1 MLVRLLYASRA
12 TAPLEAATLD
22 SIMEQSRRNNPRNG
36 ITGLLCHSEDIFL
49 QVIEGGRDAIC
60 DLYNRIVT
68 DTRHT
73 QIRLLTYDEISER
86 NFGGWTMGQVNT
98 ARVNPLL
105 LLRHS
110 EKAALDPFSG
120 PGAASMALLSEL
132 IATASVVSRGNPSA
146 SVLSGQP

>member
-12 TAPLEAATLD
+12 TVQLDAAILD

-49 QVIEGGRDAIC
+49 QVVEGGRDAIC

-73 QIRLLTYDEISER
+73 HIRLLTYGEITER
-86 NFGGWTMGQVNT
+86 NFGGWTMGQVDT

-110 EKAALDPFSG
+110 EKAALNPFSG
-120 PGAASMALLSEL
+120 SGAASMALLSEL
-132 IATASVVSRGNPSA
+132 IATASVVSRGNSSA
-146 SVLSGQP
+146 SAPSRQP

>member
-12 TAPLEAATLD
+12 TAQLDAAILD
-22 SIMEQSRRNNPRNG
+22 SIMDQSRRNNPRNG

-68 DTRHT
+68 DRRHT
-73 QIRLLTYDEISER
+73 QIRLLTYDEISVR

-105 LLRHS
+105 LLKHS
-110 EKAALDPFSG
+110 EKAALDPFCG
-120 PGAASMALLSEL
+120 PGTASMALLSEL
-132 IATASVVSRGNPSA
+132 IATAAVVNRSE
-146 SVLSGQP
+146 